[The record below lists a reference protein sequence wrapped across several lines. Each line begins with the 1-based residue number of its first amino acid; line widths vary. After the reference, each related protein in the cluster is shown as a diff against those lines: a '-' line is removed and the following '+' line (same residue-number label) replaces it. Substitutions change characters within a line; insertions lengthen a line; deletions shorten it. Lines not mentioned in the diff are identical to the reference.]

1 MVVRAWRG
9 FAAAVESQAYPKH
22 LLESVRPK
30 LDLLAGFRGLYLL
43 QRQGLEETEFL
54 VLTLWD
60 SMAAVRAFA
69 GDRPEQAV
77 VEPEARA
84 ALLRFDDT
92 VNHYEV
98 LAAPYPITGVP
109 G

>member
-9 FAAAVESQAYPKH
+9 YAAAAETQAYPKH
-22 LLESVRPK
+22 ILQFVRPK
-30 LDLLAGFRGLYLL
+30 LQQLVGFRGLYLL
-43 QRQGLEETEFL
+43 QRRGLEETEFL

-60 SMAAVRAFA
+60 SMDAVRAFA
-69 GDRPEQAV
+69 GEQPESAV

-84 ALLRFDDT
+84 ALVRFDDT
-92 VNHYEV
+92 VGHYEV
-98 LAAPYPITGVP
+98 LAAPEG